1 MKIRE
6 TRFLH
11 GPNVWAACPV
21 VEIVLDVDGEPVGDD
36 LPLAEAQ
43 TLADEIRKLQESA
56 GTPVSFVAARRLG
69 PVVRAAVEFAEEPV
83 ARAALEIAERLPA
96 QPTADDIR
104 RLKALPLAQQMSA
117 TVATTYLGARKLGIP
132 VAMLSPEYGGY
143 LFLGHGSKQ
152 RRVRWSEPDAVS
164 GVARLA
170 STDKYLTNQLLRSI
184 GIPVPRGKLISS
196 VEEAWPAAEE
206 VGLPVVV
213 KPYNTDLQTGV
224 SLDVRSRDKVEAA
237 FLAAAEHSSWVLVEH
252 FAPGI
257 EHRVVVVGDRVV
269 AVCRI
274 DPPRVI
280 GDGVSTIV
288 QLAEKVN
295 QDPRRGDGESDDKP
309 LTKLKLDDVAVA
321 VLASQGCKLESV
333 PAAGQV
339 VLVRRD
345 PPYFK
350 NGGTLTD
357 LTDVIHPSTAA
368 YAVAAARMMGIPVA
382 GLDVVAS
389 DISKPLAE
397 QEGILVEINANP
409 GFWLHLAP
417 WADSPRPVGE
427 EMVRW
432 LFREGDG
439 RIPVVAIVGDSAVGR
454 HLEALLSSSGL
465 RVGTAGSTEMS
476 SAGRYWLTEAK
487 TPQERA
493 YMLFRNPEVDTALFD
508 TDAEELLQHGFVTDR
523 CDVAV
528 LLSPP
533 PRRSEGPDRA
543 EFVSALANA
552 LGAKG
557 IFVTTNDWT
566 PDRLGVAA
574 SRVILLA
581 EPDETAV
588 QDSHVANAGRA
599 VFVREKHVILRNG
612 LGREA
617 ILGLVPAGL
626 PGDDLRFA
634 LAAIAAAWALGQ
646 TTDVMADYLRSLSN
660 GWADRI
666 ITFCRRAWPAG
677 RGWQGKR
684 G

>member
-6 TRFLH
+6 SRFLH

-21 VEIVLDVDGEPVGDD
+21 LEIALEDVDESAAHAF
-36 LPLAEAQ
+36 AERVR
-43 TLADEIRKLQESA
+43 DLQELA
-56 GTPVSFVAARRLG
+56 GTPVTFVAVRRSG
-69 PVVRAAVEFAEEPV
+69 EVVLAAVEFAEEPV
-83 ARAALEIAERLPA
+83 ARAALDIAANPS
-96 QPTADDIR
+96 ADDVR
-104 RLKALPLAQQMSA
+104 RLKELPLAQRMSA
-117 TVATTYLGARKLGIP
+117 TVATTYLGAKRLGIP

-152 RRVRWSEPDAVS
+152 HRVRWSEPDAVS

-184 GIPVPRGKLISS
+184 GIPVPRGRLIST

-213 KPYNTDLQTGV
+213 KPYNCDLQTGV
-224 SLDVRSRDKVEAA
+224 SLDLRSRERVEAA
-237 FLAAAEHSSWVLVEH
+237 FHAAVEHSSWVLVEH

-288 QLAEKVN
+288 QLADKVN
-295 QDPRRGDGESDDKP
+295 EDPRRGDGESDDKP
-309 LTKLKLDDVAVA
+309 LTKLKLDDVAAA
-321 VLASQGCKLESV
+321 VLASQLCTLESV

-382 GLDVVAS
+382 GLDVVAV
-389 DISKPLAE
+389 DIARPLAE
-397 QEGILVEINANP
+397 QEGIVVEINANP

-432 LFREGDG
+432 LFRDRDG
-439 RIPVVAIVGDSAVGR
+439 RIPVVALVGDAERTVER
-454 HLEALLSSSGL
+454 HLAAILKAGGS
-465 RVGTAGSTEMS
+465 RVGTAGPGEMS
-476 SAGRYWLTEAK
+476 SNGRRWPTDLK
-487 TPQERA
+487 SPQERA
-493 YMLFRNPEVDTALFD
+493 YVLFRNPEVDAALFE
-508 TDAEELLQHGFVTDR
+508 TDAAELLQHGFASDR

-533 PRRSEGPDRA
+533 SGEDA
-543 EFVSALANA
+543 EFVRALTHA
-552 LGAKG
+552 LGTKG
-557 IFVTTNDWT
+557 SFVTTSAW
-566 PDRLGVAA
+566 PLDRLGVPAA
-574 SRVILLA
+574 QVILIA
-581 EPDETAV
+581 EPGEIDVRNVHAATG
-588 QDSHVANAGRA
+588 GRV
-599 VFVREKHVILRNG
+599 VFVRGRDVILADGPRSEIV
-612 LGREA
+612 LGP
-617 ILGLVPAGL
+617 IPASLSATDARGV
-626 PGDDLRFA
+626 
-634 LAAIAAAWALGQ
+634 LAGVAAAWALGMSPQ
-646 TTDVMADYLRSLSN
+646 TVQEVLRPL
-660 GWADRI
+660 A
-666 ITFCRRAWPAG
+666 
-677 RGWQGKR
+677 
-684 G
+684 